1 MALPK
6 IQEVRELNDEQLAAE
21 IVDTKK
27 QLFDLRLKQATQQ
40 LDKPHLF
47 KHTRHRLAQ
56 LLTVETERGLVKG
69 SKKTQRKKAAIAK
82 SNSLTEEA

>member
-6 IQEVRELNDEQLAAE
+6 IQEVRELTDEQLAAE
-21 IVDTKK
+21 IVSTKK

-40 LDKPHLF
+40 LETPHLF

-56 LLTVETERGLVKG
+56 LLTVETERGLAQG
-69 SKKTQRKKAAIAK
+69 SKRAQRKKSCHCQI
-82 SNSLTEEA
+82 

>member
-6 IQEVRELNDEQLAAE
+6 IQEVRDLSDEQLAAE
-21 IVDTKK
+21 IVDAKK

-40 LDKPHLF
+40 LEKTHLF

-56 LLTVETERGLVKG
+56 LLTVETERGLVQG
-69 SKKTQRKKAAIAK
+69 SKRAQRKKAAIAK
-82 SNSLTEEA
+82 LNSLTEEA